1 MSVRMHVY
9 GRAEQAVRGV
19 LHTHFY
25 YTTGTDSRSG
35 LARRRRDGRAMAPD
49 ARSAHATSMSR
60 LLFGVFYFAALVG
73 WNWVCRQHYAQV
85 TEPVIRRS
93 SASNRIVPGRPA
105 KATTIVG
112 GIADVDN
119 FPTATKL
126 AAATTAHATSG
137 GVGATRAAASTTA
150 SRASTSAA
158 GGLASAGD
166 GAATAQCGPGR
177 KPYHTLLT
185 TQATVYQQWQSRI
198 MYYHWQKQKTRDGP
212 CTEMGGFTR
221 LVASEGGKP
230 DGLEGEMPSAFVVQ
244 YTAAEIHRYGDFGVL
259 NRPYSVVQWIE
270 RGGMAALAEAYVYIA
285 ETDHVLMRP
294 LPNLATEEKA
304 AAFSFGYMHC
314 GPGHQSIIDKFV
326 PGTSYRD
333 VQPVGPSPLIIH
345 RPALARLASKWLNV
359 SLALKLDRTAD
370 SRFGW
375 VLEMW
380 GYSLTAASYARR
392 HRHDACLPRT
402 TIYGTHPARRPRPK
416 PHGLRNPYSGL
427 HTSTLWLF
435 RWRLALAPLTCLRHA
450 CAPPLR
456 LRCAPVIP
464 PLHPIPLRNAAVCMR
479 PRLGIRHEVLP
490 TFQVEGGA
498 GISADRARERGAYIF
513 HYTYGIEYTMGGRPQ
528 GVNQIGEWSL
538 DKRHCVPSRR
548 RSPCMHAHE
557 HTRLLSV
564 RTLLCAPVSFLPPCA
579 PTDGGA
585 YPPRHMQPPP
595 SGASDG
601 AKWLL
606 EAWNEASAGIAAWPT
621 TRALGTVGWRRNKGD
636 GISGSELAQKVMG
649 SKWSWAGIAGLGF
662 EPHGSLKTP
671 WGVGA
676 WGALPTGGG
685 VDYTDEGF
693 CAPGCLFADFGGGL
707 HNLKFDFTR
716 TPWTFK
722 SYRLGDGTNVDG
734 VMHN

>member
-1 MSVRMHVY
+1 
-9 GRAEQAVRGV
+9 
-19 LHTHFY
+19 
-25 YTTGTDSRSG
+25 
-35 LARRRRDGRAMAPD
+35 
-49 ARSAHATSMSR
+49 
-60 LLFGVFYFAALVG
+60 
-73 WNWVCRQHYAQV
+73 
-85 TEPVIRRS
+85 
-93 SASNRIVPGRPA
+93 
-105 KATTIVG
+105 
-112 GIADVDN
+112 
-119 FPTATKL
+119 
-126 AAATTAHATSG
+126 
-137 GVGATRAAASTTA
+137 
-150 SRASTSAA
+150 
-158 GGLASAGD
+158 
-166 GAATAQCGPGR
+166 
-177 KPYHTLLT
+177 
-185 TQATVYQQWQSRI
+185 
-198 MYYHWQKQKTRDGP
+198 
-212 CTEMGGFTR
+212 
-221 LVASEGGKP
+221 
-230 DGLEGEMPSAFVVQ
+230 
-244 YTAAEIHRYGDFGVL
+244 
-259 NRPYSVVQWIE
+259 VQWIE

-370 SRFGW
+370 LRFGW

-380 GYSLTAASYARR
+380 GYSLTAAS
-392 HRHDACLPRT
+392 
-402 TIYGTHPARRPRPK
+402 
-416 PHGLRNPYSGL
+416 
-427 HTSTLWLF
+427 
-435 RWRLALAPLTCLRHA
+435 
-450 CAPPLR
+450 
-456 LRCAPVIP
+456 
-464 PLHPIPLRNAAVCMR
+464 
-479 PRLGIRHEVLP
+479 LGIRHEVLP

-538 DKRHCVPSRR
+538 DKRHY
-548 RSPCMHAHE
+548 
-557 HTRLLSV
+557 
-564 RTLLCAPVSFLPPCA
+564 
-579 PTDGGA
+579 GGA